1 MPVSFLET
9 IDRFAQGALQWERR
23 PVTLFFGPAQDV
35 LGRFLAVQHARIHEG
50 LMTGIQGELTCLSAR
65 RDLSPRLFLGVP
77 VSVRLLTDQGREHA
91 ISAIV
96 QDVSIGQSDGELCVY
111 RLRICDALS
120 LMDKRIN
127 SRVFRQLGVVDIL
140 TILLTEWRQR
150 SATLAAAFEFDISGL
165 RAERYPVRELTRQ
178 VNESDAAFVRRL
190 LRREGIT
197 VFMRHG
203 SAQAQ
208 NRQGDDTPVHTLVC
222 CDDPMSLPL
231 GPAGT
236 VRLHSRNA
244 AVEER
249 DAITHFAL
257 HQSLAPGA
265 VSRPSW
271 DYKKARMDESVV
283 PAAQEQGTH
292 GNDLARLLT
301 DTAIDIP
308 HTGDSWDDHDRLTL
322 ARALAHQGQAQRHDG
337 ISAVRDLAVGAW
349 ILLDDGA
356 MWSQLPSE
364 QRQFVIT
371 SIDHSIW
378 NNLPKELNERAL
390 ALLPGQTGLT
400 ADGVGGVPVACP
412 QEPTRYQNRFSCV
425 RRGAPLTPPYDPRK
439 DLPAVHLLTG
449 TIVGPE
455 DDEVFCDDQG
465 RVRARI
471 HGLDPSD
478 HAHAQGAGVSGTAR
492 DSAPLRVSSCLAGN
506 GFGGLFLPRI
516 GMEVLLGCLAGDP
529 DRLVIL
535 GVLSNGAHPP
545 TTFSHTGNL
554 PGNRY
559 LSGIKTQEIKGSA
572 YNQLRFDDTP
582 GEISTQLASEQ
593 AHSQLNLGFLTQPRQ
608 QGKGQERGVG
618 AELRTDAAMALR
630 AAQGMLLTTYAR
642 SQAQGGQLDRDE
654 LLGLLEQCQ
663 NLFHALGS
671 YAGEHGG
678 QAADTQ
684 GQQNVS
690 DAMRNWSAPPPAASS
705 SDARADAQALLT
717 LGAQA
722 GTISLTPKTHL
733 TFAGENIDQVAQ
745 QHLQLMSGQR
755 FNVTAGQG
763 IQLFARGT
771 GVQAVAGEGPV
782 LLQAQD
788 DELTANAQ
796 KGLTLTSTEN
806 EVLIT
811 APVIRLV
818 AADGSYIKI
827 GDGVTLGTQDDIQ
840 LLAASHQWGGP
851 SKDQVDVSAFSRKPT
866 DQQFQLHY
874 PEHSADR
881 PALAANQ
888 AYRISLNDGRV
899 VEGVSDDQ
907 GRTSLVQDEV
917 MRIARIGI
925 MK

>member
-1 MPVSFLET
+1 MSLLET

-23 PVTLFFGPAQDV
+23 PVTLFFGPAQEV
-35 LGRFLAVQHARIHEG
+35 LGRFLAVQQARIHES

-77 VSVRLLTDQGREHA
+77 VSVRLVTDQGREHA

-96 QDVSIGQSDGELCVY
+96 QDVTIGQSDGDLCIY

-127 SRVFRQLGVVDIL
+127 SRIFRQLGVVDIL
-140 TILLTEWRQR
+140 SLLFTEWRQR
-150 SATLAAAFEFDISGL
+150 SATLAAAFEFDVSGL
-165 RAERYPVRELTRQ
+165 SAQRYPARELTRQ

-197 VFMRHG
+197 AFMRHG
-203 SAQAQ
+203 PAQTQ
-208 NRQGDDTPVHTLVC
+208 RRRDDDTPVHTLVC
-222 CDDPMSLPL
+222 CDDPLSLPQ
-231 GPAGT
+231 GSAGT
-236 VRLHSRNA
+236 VRLHARNA

-257 HQSLAPGA
+257 HHSLAPGA

-283 PAAQEQGTH
+283 PADLEQGTY

-301 DTAIDIP
+301 DAVIDIP
-308 HTGDSWDDHDRLTL
+308 HAGDSWDDHDRLTL

-337 ISAVRDLAVGAW
+337 VSAVRDLAVGSW
-349 ILLDDGA
+349 IQIDDGA

-371 SIDHSIW
+371 SIEHSMW

-390 ALLPGQTGLT
+390 ALLPGLSGLN
-400 ADGVGGVPVACP
+400 AEEGGCLARPD
-412 QEPTRYQNRFSCV
+412 ESTRYQNRFSCV
-425 RRGAPLTPPYDPRK
+425 RRGAPLAPSYDPRR
-439 DLPAVHLLTG
+439 DVPPVHLLTG
-449 TIVGPE
+449 TVAGPE

-465 RVRARI
+465 RVRVRI
-471 HGLDPSD
+471 HGLEPSD

-516 GMEVLLGCLAGDP
+516 GMEVLLGCLGGDP

-545 TTFSHTGNL
+545 AAFSHTGSL

-559 LSGIKTQEIKGSA
+559 VSGIKTQEIKGSA

-582 GEISTQLASEQ
+582 GEVSAQLASEQ

-608 QGKGQERGVG
+608 HGKGTERGRG

-642 SQAQGGQLDRDE
+642 SQAQGGQLDRNE

-663 NLFHALGS
+663 ALFQALGS

-678 QAADTQ
+678 QAAEPQ
-684 GQQNVS
+684 GQQALS
-690 DAMRNWSAPPPAASS
+690 DALRGWSARSPAVSPGAETAAP
-705 SDARADAQALLT
+705 DQALMA

-733 TFAGENIDQVAQ
+733 SYAGENIDQVAQ

-755 FNVTAGQG
+755 VTVTAGQG
-763 IQLFARGT
+763 IGLFTRGT
-771 GVQAVAGEGPV
+771 GFQALAGEGPV
-782 LLQAQD
+782 LLQAQN
-788 DELTANAQ
+788 DELSANAQ
-796 KGLTLTSTEN
+796 KGLTLTSTEH
-806 EVLIT
+806 EVLIA

-827 GDGVTLGTQDDIQ
+827 GSGVTLGTQDDIQ

-851 SKDQVDVSAFSRKPT
+851 STDQAAVPAFSRKPT

-899 VEGVSDDQ
+899 VEGVSDGQ
-907 GRTSLVQDEV
+907 GRTSLVQDEA
-917 MRIARIGI
+917 MRIARIEI